1 MGDIMTITAE
11 KCFEIMEELAPLD
24 YAYQWDNSGL
34 QLGSPLRPVNKIMVT
49 LTVTEAVVDSAVK
62 SNVDL
67 IISHHPLIFQPIRS
81 IRTDSPYG
89 RNIQRLLSSNIVV
102 YASHTNLDRAPFGLN
117 YWLAESLG
125 LKEQQVLEAGSE
137 DGIGL
142 GRIGYLEPVT
152 LADLAAKLNQLWQT
166 QVRYTGDP
174 LKKCTKVAVCGGS
187 GGDLM
192 QLAFEQ
198 QSDVLIT
205 GDVKYHT
212 ALDAKAMGFAV
223 IDGGHYATEKIMI
236 PNTAQYLRTKLA
248 DVEVVEESAGDNP
261 FIL

>member
-1 MGDIMTITAE
+1 M
-11 KCFEIMEELAPLD
+11 
-24 YAYQWDNSGL
+24 
-34 QLGSPLRPVNKIMVT
+34 
-49 LTVTEAVVDSAVK
+49 
-62 SNVDL
+62 
-67 IISHHPLIFQPIRS
+67 
-81 IRTDSPYG
+81 
-89 RNIQRLLSSNIVV
+89 V